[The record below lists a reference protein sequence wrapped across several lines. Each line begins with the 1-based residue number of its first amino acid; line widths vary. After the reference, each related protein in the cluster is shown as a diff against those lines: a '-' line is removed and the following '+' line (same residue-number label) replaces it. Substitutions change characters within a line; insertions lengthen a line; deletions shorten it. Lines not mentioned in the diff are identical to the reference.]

1 MLKRLPSLIDRA
13 VALASMVVVVLLLVC
28 VLLGVFTRA
37 AGEPLIWTDE
47 VARLLMVWLAC
58 LGWMLA
64 SRRRSHIRVRYFLDK
79 LPLAWQPPAE
89 RVMQAAIVLF
99 GLLTAWYAAHLVER
113 NWEIEAT
120 SLAFSISWMYVPL
133 VLAGIATAA
142 QGVVEVI
149 RPEHR
154 APPIKAAAG
163 MEETAPVAPAGGSF
177 E

>member
-1 MLKRLPSLIDRA
+1 MLQRLPGLIDRA
-13 VALASMVVVVLLLVC
+13 LALASMAVVALLLIC

-58 LGWMLA
+58 LGWTLA

-79 LPLAWQPPAE
+79 LPLSWQPQAE

-99 GLLTAWYAAHLVER
+99 GVLTTWYAADLVER

-133 VLAGIATAA
+133 VLAGVATAA
-142 QGVVEVI
+142 QGVAEAL

-154 APPIKAAAG
+154 APPMRAAAG
-163 MEETAPVAPAGGSF
+163 MDDVAPVTPAGKGV